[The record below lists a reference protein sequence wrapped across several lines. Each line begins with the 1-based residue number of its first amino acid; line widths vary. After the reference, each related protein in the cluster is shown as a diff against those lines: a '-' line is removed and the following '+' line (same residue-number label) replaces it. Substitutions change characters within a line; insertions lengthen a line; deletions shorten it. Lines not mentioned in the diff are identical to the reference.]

1 MTFIVITA
9 VCIVLIIT
17 RIIYQYQ
24 KGVSIDYYIKPILW
38 FFVIINLVTVTAIV
52 LMEGKE
58 NRAHEHIQEDYTIA
72 LDISESMKADVQAEW
87 SDKTHTR
94 SDLAN
99 QYTKDL
105 IHGLLQQSPQ
115 CRINLIVFWGR
126 SFEVT
131 SPTNKKEDL
140 INAIDQINPNMVNR
154 QKDGYDG
161 SDISQ
166 VLLLSQT
173 LKKLHNNTSQDH
185 HKTFVITD
193 GDHNRWVDVYEMMPY
208 ITHPVFIIP
217 IGSTSWEVFT
227 INNTPQTKNDG
238 SPVILT
244 TNTKL
249 LSDIAQKSWWAIW
262 KNAIS
267 LLNSLSI
274 SKQKIED
281 EPHTNR
287 AYTFLIFNTIVL
299 LILFIYLLSTN
310 WYFNISL
317 TIWTICLTL
326 CLWGSLFALQVI
338 QKNEYVS
345 DQDASSTI
353 FLIDRNKDRS
363 ASIETIQQYSES
375 HSGENITIKY
385 HDKKTQ
391 TIYSGK
397 TQTSDLQALLNLVQS
412 LSASDALWWE
422 RNDER
427 NSSQLIQSIEEQ
439 EANKNSIKI
448 AVLAW
453 IIVTNLCLLISP
465 IWILRIWRLRKRYQR
480 W

>member
-38 FFVIINLVTVTAIV
+38 FFVIINLVTVAAI
-52 LMEGKE
+52 ESNGDK
-58 NRAHEHIQEDYTIA
+58 NHKNIQEDYTIA

-87 SDKTHTR
+87 SDKIHTR

-99 QYTKDL
+99 QYAKDL
-105 IHGLLQQSPQ
+105 IQGLLDQNPQ

-126 SFEVT
+126 SFEVA

-217 IGSTSWEVFT
+217 IGSASWEVFT

-238 SPVILT
+238 SPVILI

-427 NSSQLIQSIEEQ
+427 NSSQLIQSIEKQ